1 MHLEGL
7 SKSLSYLNSKL
18 IMNLNGLAGLI
29 EIYMG
34 KDILTG
40 NDGNLELVQ
49 WGGYMKRVKKYQ
61 GSLINKDAVGS
72 RFKGKDA
79 ADVNKWQDLR
89 YLWDYIIDN
98 LSTL

>member
-1 MHLEGL
+1 
-7 SKSLSYLNSKL
+7 
-18 IMNLNGLAGLI
+18 MNLNGLAGLI

-40 NDGNLELVQ
+40 NEGNLELVQ
-49 WGGYMKRVKKYQ
+49 WGGYMKRVNKYQ

-79 ADVNKWQDLR
+79 DDVNK
-89 YLWDYIIDN
+89 
-98 LSTL
+98 

>member
-1 MHLEGL
+1 MALRGQLKCMWAE
-7 SKSLSYLNSKL
+7 
-18 IMNLNGLAGLI
+18 
-29 EIYMG
+29 
-34 KDILTG
+34 DILTG

-79 ADVNKWQDLR
+79 DDVNKWQDLR

>member
-1 MHLEGL
+1 MHLKGL

-18 IMNLNGLAGLI
+18 IMNLNSLAGLI

-79 ADVNKWQDLR
+79 DDVNKWQDLR
-89 YLWDYIIDN
+89 YLWD
-98 LSTL
+98 